1 MEKSSDNSEDDIFAE
16 TNETVDVEDV
26 DLNSSGAGVSTPAAT
41 AAPAPAAE
49 KLEPSAPPAVASA
62 PPAAAS
68 APPAAAS
75 APAAPP
81 ASNSSSGGP
90 SKLELPASL
99 AFEYLLTVR
108 VTNPEKIGDGMGAY
122 VAYKVSFSTTIPAF
136 GRPEGSVRRRFSD
149 FLGLY
154 EKLHEKYLR
163 DGFVIPPKPEKSVV
177 GATKI
182 KMSKDSVDEDHF
194 VERRRAQ
201 LERFLVRCSDHPVL
215 RMDPDFREFLEHD
228 GDLPKSSGTRA
239 LSGAGVMR
247 VFSSIGSSVQ
257 RMTYKMDE
265 TDQWFEDKN
274 QEVHQLEEHLRRLH
288 SSIEALVNHRR
299 EYGCMAEQFAGSA
312 NMISSV
318 EENTN
323 LSFAFTKLAETEER
337 VGRLQIE
344 QADSDYYGLA
354 ELLHDHLAMLE
365 SVRASLYERVRAYK
379 TWKDAEMALTKKREE
394 KVRNELGGKAD
405 KAAACEAATR
415 ELEGQVER
423 GQEAFDKI
431 SATVRSELERYDL
444 RRGYELKTAIVAS
457 LEHQLRQQQCVLEA
471 WEAYLPE
478 AKRIL
483 AA

>member
-1 MEKSSDNSEDDIFAE
+1 MDKSSENSEDDIFAE
-16 TNETVDVEDV
+16 TNENVVEDV
-26 DLNSSGAGVSTPAAT
+26 NLNNSGADAAPEVAPAAAAT
-41 AAPAPAAE
+41 APPAGR
-49 KLEPSAPPAVASA
+49 LEPSAPP
-62 PPAAAS
+62 
-68 APPAAAS
+68 S
-75 APAAPP
+75 APAPTATP
-81 ASNSSSGGP
+81 ASGTQATPG
-90 SKLELPASL
+90 KLELPASL

-108 VTNPEKIGDGMGAY
+108 VTNPEKIGDGMSAY

-182 KMSKDSVDEDHF
+182 KMSKDSVEEDHF

-201 LERFLVRCSDHPVL
+201 LERFLNRCADHPVL

-228 GDLPKSSGTRA
+228 GDLPKASGTRA
-239 LSGAGVMR
+239 LSGAGMLR

-265 TDQWFEDKN
+265 SDQWFEDKN

-288 SSIEALVNHRR
+288 SSVEALVNHRR
-299 EYGCMAEQFAGSA
+299 EYGCLAEQFAGSA
-312 NMISSV
+312 NMLSSV

-337 VGRLQIE
+337 VGRLQVE

-354 ELLHDHLAMLE
+354 ELLNDHLAMLE
-365 SVRASLYERVRAYK
+365 SVRASMHERVRAYK
-379 TWKDAEMALTKKREE
+379 AWKDAEAALNKKREE
-394 KVRNELGGKAD
+394 KARNELGGKAD
-405 KAAACEAATR
+405 KAAACDAAAK

-431 SATVRSELERYDL
+431 SATVRRELERYDL

-457 LEHQLRQQQCVLEA
+457 LEHQLRQQQYVLEA

>member
-1 MEKSSDNSEDDIFAE
+1 M
-16 TNETVDVEDV
+16 
-26 DLNSSGAGVSTPAAT
+26 
-41 AAPAPAAE
+41 
-49 KLEPSAPPAVASA
+49 
-62 PPAAAS
+62 PAAAAS
-68 APPAAAS
+68 TNSNSTPTVAAAAVPAAAHV
-75 APAAPP
+75 P
-81 ASNSSSGGP
+81 G
-90 SKLELPASL
+90 KLEIPSSL
-99 AFEYLLTVR
+99 VFEYLLTVK
-108 VTNPEKIGDGMGAY
+108 VTHPEKIGDGMSAY
-122 VAYKVSFSTTIPAF
+122 VAYKVAFSTSIPAF

-149 FLGLY
+149 FLGLW
-154 EKLHEKYLR
+154 EKLHDKYLR

-182 KMSKDSVDEDHF
+182 KMSKDSVEEDQF

-201 LERFLVRCSDHPVL
+201 LERFLVRCADHPVL

-228 GDLPKSSGTRA
+228 GDLPKATGTRA
-239 LSGAGVMR
+239 LSGAGVLR

-265 TDQWFEDKN
+265 SDQWFEDKN
-274 QEVHQLEEHLRRLH
+274 QEVHQLEEHLHRLH
-288 SSIEALVNHRR
+288 SSVEALVNHRR
-299 EYGCMAEQFAGSA
+299 EYGGMAEQFASSA
-312 NMISSV
+312 NMLSSV

-344 QADSDYYGLA
+344 QAESDYYGLA

-365 SVRASLYERVRAYK
+365 SVKASLHERVRVYK
-379 TWKDAEMALTKKREE
+379 AWKDAEVALNKKREE

-405 KAAACEAATR
+405 RAAACEAAAK
-415 ELEGQVER
+415 ELEAQVDR

-431 SATVRSELERYDL
+431 SATVRKELERYDL
-444 RRGYELKTAIVAS
+444 RRGYELKTALVAS